1 MASTSKAQ
9 SLDLDRILDE
19 RIDWR
24 YKSFPEKPA
33 TTIRDVRKR
42 GWNLLD
48 GEFMFPTMVLKESA
62 LRHNVD
68 EMAALCKRH
77 EISLAPHGKTS
88 MAPQLFQMQLDA
100 GAWAVTA
107 ATMWQVRVWRA
118 FGARRVI
125 LANELVEPA
134 SIRWVAGELQRDPQ
148 FDFYC
153 LVDSVPEVRLLEG
166 TLDGTGLERRIP
178 VLLELGLAGGRTGCR
193 TRSEAREVTRAVAAS
208 RHLSLAGV
216 EGFEGI
222 IGSPDLGADL
232 VKVDGFLS
240 EIRSLAVELD
250 AAGLFAQVAEVIV
263 TAGGGAF
270 LDRVIADLATPW
282 RLSHPV
288 RTVLRS
294 GCYLTHD
301 AVHYKEVSPF
311 GSRLADTAPLEEAL
325 EAWGAVLS
333 LPEPGMALLGFGKRD
348 VPHDLELPVP
358 RLVKRQSVGPRPL
371 KAGASITVMNDQHA
385 YMKIPGGEELAV
397 GDLVGCG
404 VSHPCTAFDKWRLLP
419 VVDDD
424 YNVLD
429 AVLTYFYDRAHSTM
443 ALAAAGAFD
452 WAGLADTQFF
462 HVSGITLALSDS
474 SREVAR
480 RAMEEAKGSGASVT
494 MDVNYRQ
501 RLWGREAAAEA
512 VRDVAPLVDVL
523 VATAEDA
530 RDLFGADGVEQ
541 LQAALGVET
550 VVLTLGAAGAI
561 ASRGGTTVRR
571 GGHAVET
578 IDRMGAGDAYVA
590 WLIWGLVDGSPQLG
604 LEPGLPV

>member
-134 SIRWVAGELQRDPQ
+134 SIRWVARELQRDPQ

-263 TAGGGAF
+263 TAGGSAF

-282 RLSHPV
+282 RLSRPV

-333 LPEPGMALLGFGKRD
+333 LPEPGLALLGFGKRD

-358 RLVKRQSVGPRPL
+358 RLVKRQSAGPRPL
-371 KAGASITVMNDQHA
+371 KAGASITVLNDQHA

-429 AVLTYFYDRAHSTM
+429 AVLTYF
-443 ALAAAGAFD
+443 
-452 WAGLADTQFF
+452 
-462 HVSGITLALSDS
+462 
-474 SREVAR
+474 
-480 RAMEEAKGSGASVT
+480 
-494 MDVNYRQ
+494 
-501 RLWGREAAAEA
+501 
-512 VRDVAPLVDVL
+512 
-523 VATAEDA
+523 
-530 RDLFGADGVEQ
+530 
-541 LQAALGVET
+541 
-550 VVLTLGAAGAI
+550 
-561 ASRGGTTVRR
+561 
-571 GGHAVET
+571 
-578 IDRMGAGDAYVA
+578 
-590 WLIWGLVDGSPQLG
+590 
-604 LEPGLPV
+604 

>member
-222 IGSPDLGADL
+222 IGS
-232 VKVDGFLS
+232 
-240 EIRSLAVELD
+240 
-250 AAGLFAQVAEVIV
+250 
-263 TAGGGAF
+263 
-270 LDRVIADLATPW
+270 
-282 RLSHPV
+282 
-288 RTVLRS
+288 
-294 GCYLTHD
+294 
-301 AVHYKEVSPF
+301 
-311 GSRLADTAPLEEAL
+311 RLADTAPLEEAL

-429 AVLTYFYDRAHSTM
+429 AVLTYF
-443 ALAAAGAFD
+443 
-452 WAGLADTQFF
+452 
-462 HVSGITLALSDS
+462 
-474 SREVAR
+474 
-480 RAMEEAKGSGASVT
+480 
-494 MDVNYRQ
+494 
-501 RLWGREAAAEA
+501 
-512 VRDVAPLVDVL
+512 
-523 VATAEDA
+523 
-530 RDLFGADGVEQ
+530 
-541 LQAALGVET
+541 
-550 VVLTLGAAGAI
+550 
-561 ASRGGTTVRR
+561 
-571 GGHAVET
+571 
-578 IDRMGAGDAYVA
+578 
-590 WLIWGLVDGSPQLG
+590 
-604 LEPGLPV
+604 